1 MEIIGTNDKG
11 LLIDLTN
18 KSYEEFTIKEEERK
32 KFLGAKG
39 LAIKYLAE
47 NLDLQCDPLSS
58 SNILAFFTGAMLGTR
73 APCTARFAAATKS
86 PLTQILVSSSCG
98 GSFGEQLKKAGYDGL
113 LIKGKANSPMYLS
126 ITAYGIEFIDANHI
140 WGKDIKETQEMLSGK
155 STASICIGKAGEN
168 KVLYA
173 NVASD
178 RRFFGRGGIG
188 AVMGAKNL
196 KAVVAKGL
204 NVKISPK
211 NRKTFQKMRKKAL
224 DQINTNQMTSEK
236 YRTYGTNTNVKL
248 CQETKILPVKNFTK
262 GSSPEAKN
270 IYGESFVEEYEQKNA
285 SCKYCPILCGHKAK
299 INNEVYH
306 IPEYETT
313 SLIGSNLEIF
323 NKKTISKWNDL
334 CSKLGLDTISTGNI
348 LGFVMEATEKGL
360 MNTNLSFGS
369 EDHVADMIIKIANRE
384 GIGDDLANGTKWL
397 SEKYGGSDF
406 AIQVK
411 GLEMAGYDPRGAW
424 GQGLSYAV
432 ANRGACHLSGVVM
445 TIESF
450 FQMVK
455 GESIRAKPKLV
466 YFMENLNSAINALQ
480 MCVFSSMALL
490 MEPFVVKYTPK
501 PILKQFMTFLPSIA
515 LKFIDLSTY
524 CKLYQSVTGIKLSP
538 KELLKAGERVHVLER
553 YLNNLMGIRR
563 KDDTLP
569 LRLLKEG
576 RETDLDKYVV
586 PLEKMIDEYYNIRG
600 YDHRGI
606 PTVELMENLDLQDYI
621 KDSPLVPLILDKEL
635 RSEMIKPG
643 NKGLKKAIINLVFTV
658 LGRSFKTLSKYDSN
672 IKKEIESWPKNFKI
686 LFKVQHFGPSL
697 GLVKTSKNQIKPKNI
712 TEQQADLVI
721 YFKNVDSAF
730 MLMTAQI
737 GTHQAYAQH
746 RLRAKGNL
754 LYSMSVIRCLNIAE
768 TYLFPSFIARKI
780 IRDLPEIDRP
790 KKYLLRMYLYLL
802 TVPLGL

>member
-1 MEIIGTNDKG
+1 MEIIGTNNKG
-11 LLIDLTN
+11 LLINLTN
-18 KSYEEFTIKEEERK
+18 KSYEEFIIKEEERK

-39 LAIKYLAE
+39 LAIKYLAKY
-47 NLDLQCDPLSS
+47 LDLQCDPLSS
-58 SNILAFFTGAMLGTR
+58 SNILAIFTGAMLGTR

-86 PLTQILVSSSCG
+86 PLTKILVSSSCG

-113 LIKGKANSPMYLS
+113 LITGKANSPMYLS
-126 ITAYGIEFIDANHI
+126 ITAYGVEFLDADHL
-140 WGKDIKETQEMLSGK
+140 WGKNIKETQDLFRDK
-155 STASICIGKAGEN
+155 STSSICIGKAGEN

-196 KAVVAKGL
+196 KVVVAKGL
-204 NVKISPK
+204 KVKIVPK
-211 NRKTFQKMRKKAL
+211 NQKEFTKIRKKAL
-224 DQINTNQMTSEK
+224 DQINTNEMTSEK

-262 GSSPEAKN
+262 GASPDAKN
-270 IYGESFVEEYEQKNA
+270 IYGEAFVEEYEQKNA

-299 INNEVYH
+299 INSEVYH

-323 NKKTISKWNDL
+323 NKKTISEWNDL
-334 CSKLGLDTISTGNI
+334 CSELGMDTISTGNV
-348 LGFVMEATEKGL
+348 LGFVMEATEKEL
-360 MNTNLSFGS
+360 METNLSFGS
-369 EDHVADMIIKIANRE
+369 EEHVADMIIKIANRE
-384 GIGDDLANGTKWL
+384 GMGDDLANGTKWL

-445 TIESF
+445 VLESF
-450 FQMVK
+450 FKMVK
-455 GESIRAKPKLV
+455 GESIRAKPELV
-466 YFMENLNSAINALQ
+466 CFMENLNSALNSLQ

-501 PILKQFMTFLPSIA
+501 PLLKFFMTYLPSIA

-524 CKLYQSVTGIKLSP
+524 CKLYQSVTGINLSQ
-538 KELLKAGERVHVLER
+538 KQLLKAGERVHVLER
-553 YLNNLMGIRR
+553 YLNNLMGIR
-563 KDDTLP
+563 KQDDTLP

-576 RETDLDKYVV
+576 RETDPDKHVV
-586 PLEKMIDEYYNIRG
+586 PLEQMIDDYYQIRRF
-600 YDHRGI
+600 DQRGV
-606 PTVELMENLDLQDYI
+606 PTVELMEELGLQDYI
-621 KDSPLVPLILDKEL
+621 KDTPLVPLIVDKEL
-635 RSEMIKPG
+635 RSETIRPG
-643 NKGLKKAIINLVFTV
+643 HKNLKKAIIHLVFII
-658 LGRSFKTLSKYDSN
+658 LGRSFKTLSKYDSQ
-672 IKKEIESWPKNFKI
+672 IQKEIESWPKHFKV
-686 LFKVQHFGPSL
+686 LFKVEHFGPTL

-712 TEQQADLVI
+712 SEHQADLVI

-754 LYSMSVIRCLNIAE
+754 AYSMSVIRCLNIAE
-768 TYLFPSFIARKI
+768 TYLFPSFIAKKI

-790 KKYLLRMYLYLL
+790 KKYLLRLYLYLI